1 MEEPRKATGARL
13 LGRDRERI
21 LRESPAPSSHR
32 TLTRSER
39 YGPFEPIRATEAKHV
54 TVLAKDFGDHQLLKS
69 LMITPCDSDPCTFER
84 GESYNATFM
93 AESPED
99 IEDMHVKLVVQ
110 SHTDSFKINMVTW
123 DSCHFVDVP
132 CTVKAGETFMGNVKV
147 PIHKAFSAGKLT
159 VRIEVGPLMKKFA
172 CGEFDIVEL

>member
-1 MEEPRKATGARL
+1 MNASLVFVVLLATVCAAQQEIKLRKC
-13 LGRDRERI
+13 
-21 LRESPAPSSHR
+21 
-32 TLTRSER
+32 
-39 YGPFEPIRATEAKHV
+39 
-54 TVLAKDFGDHQLLKS
+54 KDFGDHQLLKS

-99 IEDMHVKLVVQ
+99 IEDMYVKLVVQ

-159 VRIEVGPLMKKFA
+159 VRIEVGPMMKKFA

>member
-1 MEEPRKATGARL
+1 
-13 LGRDRERI
+13 
-21 LRESPAPSSHR
+21 
-32 TLTRSER
+32 
-39 YGPFEPIRATEAKHV
+39 
-54 TVLAKDFGDHQLLKS
+54 
-69 LMITPCDSDPCTFER
+69 MITPCDSDPCTFER

-147 PIHKAFSAGKLT
+147 PIHKAFSAVSKIPGRVSVWT
-159 VRIEVGPLMKKFA
+159 VERRFVCFMSGGRGDVRTTSSDWFRLEG
-172 CGEFDIVEL
+172 